1 MKYPGLFGQDGPMDT
16 GEGLYS
22 ALMGVASGLE
32 LKATLRRIV
41 TNAVYLADASYGALG
56 VLNFDGQIQEFIH
69 VGMSD
74 EVSNQIGNLPTGGGL
89 LGELSVHPT
98 PLRLSHIDEHPASI
112 GFPENHPPMTSFL
125 GVPIRIRG
133 EVFGNLYL
141 TSKNGGGVFTE
152 EDEKSVIAFATAAAV
167 AIENSRLYELA
178 TLKEKWQRA
187 VSEIGTAVLS
197 GEDSGDVLDLIAEKS
212 RALTGA
218 AAALIAL
225 PDSTNSL
232 IIEIVNV
239 DSEPAPTALRL
250 RSWLGLP
257 VPDDSPMSR
266 SFSLG
271 GSVMEDKCSIWSQV
285 SVDPA
290 EDFVAVVALP
300 LRTVDEVLG
309 VLLLIWPEGSL
320 VAANAVIELI
330 ESFAGQAALTLVL
343 AKAQQ
348 VKENL
353 AVLEDR
359 DRIGRDLHDFAIQR
373 VYATGLLLN
382 GLLQDEGIPPEVNKR
397 IDLAVDQLD
406 ETIREI
412 RQTIFDLHTVSPE
425 TSIKK
430 RISQEVDSIS
440 NVLGFPVRLTLMG
453 PLDSMITPAIAD
465 HLLAVVREV
474 LSNCVKHAHA
484 TEIDIRV
491 AIDARGLVCE
501 VIDNGKGY
509 ELGSRTSGI
518 ANLESRAAELV
529 GQLVVGARPD
539 AQPGTWLC
547 WSIPLL

>member
-1 MKYPGLFGQDGPMDT
+1 MDT
-16 GEGLYS
+16 DEGLYL

-41 TNAVYLADASYGALG
+41 TNAVYLAEASYGALG
-56 VLNFDGQIQEFIH
+56 VLNLDGKIQEFIH

-74 EVSNQIGNLPTGGGL
+74 EVSNQIGNLPTGEGL
-89 LGELSVHPT
+89 LGELSAYPI
-98 PLRLSHIDEHPASI
+98 PLRLAHINEHSASI

-141 TSKNGGGVFTE
+141 TSKKGGEAFTE

-187 VSEIGTAVLS
+187 VTEIGTAVLS
-197 GEDSGDVLDLIAEKS
+197 GGDSSEVLGLIAEKS
-212 RALTGA
+212 RSLTGA

-225 PDSTNSL
+225 PDSKNSL
-232 IIEIVNV
+232 IIEIVNI
-239 DSEPAPTALRL
+239 DSEPTPTALRL
-250 RSWLGLP
+250 HSWLGAD
-257 VPDDSPMSR
+257 VPADSLLR
-266 SFSLG
+266 KSFLLG
-271 GSVMEDKCSIWSQV
+271 GSIIEDKCFIWSQV
-285 SVDPA
+285 TTDLVEESVA
-290 EDFVAVVALP
+290 AVALP
-300 LRTVDEVLG
+300 LRTVDKVLG
-309 VLLLIWPEGSL
+309 VLLLIWPEGSI

-343 AKAQQ
+343 AEAQQ
-348 VKENL
+348 HKEDL

-359 DRIGRDLHDFAIQR
+359 DRIGRDLHDLVIQR
-373 VYATGLLLN
+373 IFATGLLLN
-382 GLLQDEGIPPEVNKR
+382 GLLQEEDLPPEFNKK
-397 IDLAVDQLD
+397 IDLAVGQLD

>member
-1 MKYPGLFGQDGPMDT
+1 MDT
-16 GEGLYS
+16 DEGLYL

-41 TNAVYLADASYGALG
+41 TNAVYLAEASYGALG
-56 VLNFDGQIQEFIH
+56 VLNLDGKIQEFIH

-74 EVSNQIGNLPTGGGL
+74 EVSNQIGNLPTGEGL
-89 LGELSVHPT
+89 LGELSAYPT
-98 PLRLSHIDEHPASI
+98 PLRLAHINEHSASI

-141 TSKNGGGVFTE
+141 TSKKGGEAFTE

-187 VSEIGTAVLS
+187 VTEIGTAVLS
-197 GEDSGDVLDLIAEKS
+197 GGDSSEVLGLIAEKS
-212 RALTGA
+212 RSLTGA

-225 PDSTNSL
+225 PDSKNSL
-232 IIEIVNV
+232 IIEIVNI
-239 DSEPAPTALRL
+239 DSEPTPTALRL
-250 RSWLGLP
+250 HSWLGAD
-257 VPDDSPMSR
+257 VPADSLLR
-266 SFSLG
+266 KSFLLG
-271 GSVMEDKCSIWSQV
+271 GSIIEDKCFIWSQV
-285 SVDPA
+285 TTDPV
-290 EDFVAVVALP
+290 EETVAAVALP
-300 LRTVDEVLG
+300 LRTVDKVLG
-309 VLLLIWPEGSL
+309 VLLLIWPEGSI

-343 AKAQQ
+343 AEAQQ
-348 VKENL
+348 HKEDL

-359 DRIGRDLHDFAIQR
+359 DRIGRDLHDLVIQR
-373 VYATGLLLN
+373 IFATGLLLN
-382 GLLQDEGIPPEVNKR
+382 GLLQEEDLPPEFNKK
-397 IDLAVDQLD
+397 IDLAVGQLD

-430 RISQEVDSIS
+430 RISQEVESIS

>member
-1 MKYPGLFGQDGPMDT
+1 
-16 GEGLYS
+16 
-22 ALMGVASGLE
+22 
-32 LKATLRRIV
+32 
-41 TNAVYLADASYGALG
+41 
-56 VLNFDGQIQEFIH
+56 
-69 VGMSD
+69 
-74 EVSNQIGNLPTGGGL
+74 
-89 LGELSVHPT
+89 
-98 PLRLSHIDEHPASI
+98 
-112 GFPENHPPMTSFL
+112 
-125 GVPIRIRG
+125 
-133 EVFGNLYL
+133 
-141 TSKNGGGVFTE
+141 
-152 EDEKSVIAFATAAAV
+152 
-167 AIENSRLYELA
+167 
-178 TLKEKWQRA
+178 
-187 VSEIGTAVLS
+187 
-197 GEDSGDVLDLIAEKS
+197 
-212 RALTGA
+212 
-218 AAALIAL
+218 
-225 PDSTNSL
+225 
-232 IIEIVNV
+232 
-239 DSEPAPTALRL
+239 
-250 RSWLGLP
+250 
-257 VPDDSPMSR
+257 
-266 SFSLG
+266 
-271 GSVMEDKCSIWSQV
+271 
-285 SVDPA
+285 
-290 EDFVAVVALP
+290 LP
-300 LRTVDEVLG
+300 LRTVDKVLG
-309 VLLLIWPEGSL
+309 VLLLIWPEGSI

-343 AKAQQ
+343 AEAQQ
-348 VKENL
+348 HKEDL

-359 DRIGRDLHDFAIQR
+359 DRIGRDLHDLVIQR
-373 VYATGLLLN
+373 IFATGLLLN
-382 GLLQDEGIPPEVNKR
+382 GLLQEEDLPPEFNKK
-397 IDLAVDQLD
+397 IDLAVGQLD